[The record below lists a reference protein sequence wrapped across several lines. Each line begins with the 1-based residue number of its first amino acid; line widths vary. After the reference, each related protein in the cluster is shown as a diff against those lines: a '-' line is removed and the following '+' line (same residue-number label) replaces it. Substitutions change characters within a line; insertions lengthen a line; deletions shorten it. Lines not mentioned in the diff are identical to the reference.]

1 MTAVEQARTT
11 RTAAPGNAPA
21 APSPQPEEGAFR
33 FPAPDDPAPSPRR
46 MLTMALYGAALGLA
60 GVAVGL
66 YAVLAV
72 FGGAPGWYLPVLGLL
87 TLLSVAPAAAAY
99 LAIHQPR
106 LPWYLM
112 AAATPPM
119 IIAVLVALAY

>member
-11 RTAAPGNAPA
+11 PTAASGNAPVA
-21 APSPQPEEGAFR
+21 STTGQDVVAFR
-33 FPAPDDPAPSPRR
+33 FPAPDDPAPGAGR
-46 MLTMALYGAALGLA
+46 MLAMALYGAVLGLT

-72 FGGAPGWYLPVLGLL
+72 FGGAPRWYLPVLAVL
-87 TLLSVAPAAAAY
+87 TLLSVGPAAAAF
-99 LAIHQPR
+99 LAIHQRR

-112 AAATPPM
+112 AASAPPM
-119 IIAVLVALAY
+119 LAAVLVALAY

>member
-11 RTAAPGNAPA
+11 RTAPAGNASLVPWDDPEPA
-21 APSPQPEEGAFR
+21 IFR
-33 FPAPDDPAPSPRR
+33 FPTADDPAPGAGR
-46 MLTMALYGAALGLA
+46 MLAMALYGTVLGLT
-60 GVAVGL
+60 GVGVGL

-87 TLLSVAPAAAAY
+87 TLLSVGPAAAAF

-112 AAATPPM
+112 AAAAPPM
-119 IIAVLVALAY
+119 IAAVLVALAY